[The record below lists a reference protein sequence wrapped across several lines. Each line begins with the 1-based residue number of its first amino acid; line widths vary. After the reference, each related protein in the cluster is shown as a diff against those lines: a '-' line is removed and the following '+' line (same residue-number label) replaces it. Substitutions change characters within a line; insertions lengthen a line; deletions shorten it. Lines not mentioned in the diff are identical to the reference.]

1 MLLRNRK
8 ERRIVAQIEG
18 RVGVDS
24 VFNFIIN
31 RPAGAST
38 ISNIQQLISLENFT
52 VILQYFNASTHQ
64 VALHSR
70 NNMW

>member
-8 ERRIVAQIEG
+8 ERRIVAQIE
-18 RVGVDS
+18 VGVDS

-64 VALHSR
+64 AALHSR

>member
-8 ERRIVAQIEG
+8 ERRIVAQIE
-18 RVGVDS
+18 VGVDS

-38 ISNIQQLISLENFT
+38 ISNIQQLISLENFKE
-52 VILQYFNASTHQ
+52 YFNASSCIAQ
-64 VALHSR
+64 QK
-70 NNMW
+70 